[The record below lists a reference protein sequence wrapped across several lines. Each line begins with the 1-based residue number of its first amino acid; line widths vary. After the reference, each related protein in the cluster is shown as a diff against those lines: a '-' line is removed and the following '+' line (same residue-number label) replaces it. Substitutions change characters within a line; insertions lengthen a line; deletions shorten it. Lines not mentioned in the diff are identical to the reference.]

1 MLIFSGGI
9 CNTEILEALAI
20 PAKDET
26 FIFSGF
32 APQPAERKCPLVP
45 NESLFDEEKSNVRM
59 HCAAPCLF
67 DSFVLVFG
75 QQAGLG
81 QILF

>member
-1 MLIFSGGI
+1 MVMELRSGHH
-9 CNTEILEALAI
+9 

-45 NESLFDEEKSNVRM
+45 NESPFDEEKSNVRM
-59 HCAAPCLF
+59 YCAASHLLV
-67 DSFVLVFG
+67 SFVLV
-75 QQAGLG
+75 LG
-81 QILF
+81 Q